1 MVYIFLKRNIM
12 GNLNSSQEM
21 TMENLYTQ
29 LNILNHKMNYCL
41 SQLDTL
47 KYKVKDMEKVITD
60 YELEDYNDVF
70 YDNISPN
77 TNNTNSNN
85 SNSTN
90 SISISNINEYTWDYY
105 EIDNTHINNVD
116 AQN

>member
-21 TMENLYTQ
+21 TMESLCVQ

-47 KYKVKDMEKVITD
+47 KYKVKDIENVITE

-70 YDNISPN
+70 YDNVSPN
-77 TNNTNSNN
+77 TNNTNS
-85 SNSTN
+85 N

-105 EIDNTHINNVD
+105 EIDNTHINNID
-116 AQN
+116 A